1 MQINNLISSNKKILC
16 GVPQSSVLGP
26 LLLYVNDIQNAS
38 NFNIRLF
45 ADDTLLYFTK
55 KPCDLEKHVNIELD
69 KIQRWL
75 DVNKLSINVSKTNY
89 IIISPKLKERYK
101 FQIKLEEHLL
111 CQTETHKY
119 LGIIIDEKLS
129 WKPHLSAVASKL
141 AKLCGLFYKLRLYVD
156 KQVLKEVYYT
166 LIYSI
171 LLYGIICW
179 GSCSKT
185 VSKPVEV
192 VHNQILRCINMV

>member
-1 MQINNLISSNKKILC
+1 MLINNLISSNKEILC
-16 GVPQSSVLGP
+16 GVPQGSVLGP
-26 LLLYVNDIQNAS
+26 LLFLLYVNDIQNAS

-45 ADDTLLYFTK
+45 ADDTLLYFSKK

-75 DVNKLSINVSKTNY
+75 DVNKLSLNVSKTKY

-101 FQIKLEEHLL
+101 FQIKLKEHLL
-111 CQTETHKY
+111 CQTKTHKY
-119 LGIIIDEKLS
+119 LGIIIDEKLW

-156 KQVLKEVYYT
+156 KQVLKKVYYT
-166 LIYSI
+166 LIQYI
-171 LLYGIICW
+171 QYYF
-179 GSCSKT
+179 
-185 VSKPVEV
+185 
-192 VHNQILRCINMV
+192 MV